1 MDNYYG
7 IIPKNENKNLIC
19 TSEKCVLHVHS
30 KQVYIFFFYR
40 TVRPTCQPPVCRAVH
55 IWTLPAKWSC
65 PAPLPGIFLG
75 SSDWTVRQRLA
86 GEGAADLSS
95 VRSRAMIDGR
105 RDGWGGEKKTNV
117 CLGRRAHG
125 WEARGPQSLLSA
137 RSLIGKSSSWYFIS
151 FLYWIYKGFVLHQC
165 AVCIQDLKPLEVE
178 QGAPSGVDPE
188 QRRPG
193 VLVLTDPS
201 WDELWKFARPR
212 RALVGKKNNN
222 NNSRFKMKS
231 ENSLTLYAPIMI
243 ICNLITW

>member
-1 MDNYYG
+1 MELSPPPTRHILGVLWLNRA
-7 IIPKNENKNLIC
+7 PKTGRWGSRRLVIC
-19 TSEKCVLHVHS
+19 QESGDDRWKAGW
-30 KQVYIFFFYR
+30 
-40 TVRPTCQPPVCRAVH
+40 VR
-55 IWTLPAKWSC
+55 
-65 PAPLPGIFLG
+65 
-75 SSDWTVRQRLA
+75 
-86 GEGAADLSS
+86 
-95 VRSRAMIDGR
+95 
-105 RDGWGGEKKTNV
+105 GEKKTNV

-137 RSLIGKSSSWYFIS
+137 WSLIGKSSSWYFIS

-212 RALVGKKNNN
+212 RALVEKNKIIIIILVLKWNQ
-222 NNSRFKMKS
+222 R
-231 ENSLTLYAPIMI
+231 TL
-243 ICNLITW
+243 